1 MTFWNQRAE
10 QIRQERDEWREC
22 ARMLAE
28 TVNHSWWGARKD
40 HAAQL
45 NDLLERQLKA
55 RELFR
60 TLKERYER

>member
-22 ARMLAE
+22 ARVLAE
-28 TVNHSWWGARKD
+28 AVSHPWWGARRD

-45 NDLLERQLKA
+45 TDLLAKQRKA

-60 TLKERYER
+60 KLEGRYER